1 MYTEKNKIFQDIS
14 KESLTVTKSV
24 FEHLEELANK
34 KPDTPHLFISVEGG
48 GCAGFSYNYAF
59 VSEPPPE
66 SMLITQNNISIFID
80 TFSLEKFLNG
90 ATVDYVRELG
100 SSYFSIITPNTSSKC
115 GCGNSFSP
123 K

>member
-1 MYTEKNKIFQDIS
+1 MYTEKNKTFQDVSIS
-14 KESLTVTKSV
+14 GVKVTKSV
-24 FEHLEELANK
+24 FEHVDELASK

-59 VSEPPPE
+59 VKESPSE
-66 SMLITQNNISIFID
+66 SLLITQNNISIFID